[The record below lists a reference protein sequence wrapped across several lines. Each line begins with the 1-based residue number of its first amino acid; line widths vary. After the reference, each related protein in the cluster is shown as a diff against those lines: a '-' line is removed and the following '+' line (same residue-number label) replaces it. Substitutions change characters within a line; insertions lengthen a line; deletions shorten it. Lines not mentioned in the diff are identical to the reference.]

1 MLLNNPWDEVSGII
15 EYDAIH
21 DQLSVRIPPEPLYYR
36 LRLGDYL
43 TIFIQKE
50 KKKYIYIYFSPFL
63 LGGLPL
69 YGVYDSFVE
78 FIPFNEEVSIE

>member
-15 EYDAIH
+15 EYDNPWPIKRAH
-21 DQLSVRIPPEPLYYR
+21 PTGPLYSR

-43 TIFIQKE
+43 TIFIQR
-50 KKKYIYIYFSPFL
+50 KKKIFFSPFL